1 MDEYQKRKKKLKT
14 GKSAGEDGTLIGWKS
29 LNTATLTN
37 SFNRLLLEGKMPQ
50 QWSDI
55 NIIRLPKTEDLGY
68 TTNYH
73 GIGLTAVVTKMVN
86 KLLLK
91 RIQPKLYPHL
101 RKIKMD
107 LDPVDQQRH
116 TSLRYEGLLKV

>member
-1 MDEYQKRKKKLKT
+1 MDEYQKVKKKLKT
-14 GKSAGEDGTLIGWKS
+14 GKSAGEDRTLIGWKS
-29 LNTATLTN
+29 LNTATLTK
-37 SFNRLLLEGKMPQ
+37 SFNRLLLEGKMSQ

-55 NIIRLPKTEDLGY
+55 NIIRLPKAEDLGY
-68 TTNYH
+68 TTNYQ
-73 GIGLTAVVTKMVN
+73 MVN

-116 TSLRYEGLLKV
+116 TSLRYEGLSKV